1 MLSYIS
7 TFINKIFINK
17 AVDNFR
23 YEEVLGTFSIGI
35 PISKVEVTDKYRI
48 ITAHGIYNG
57 HSVGFKLQMPLATE
71 SSDFRQRLKDVQGGD
86 IDKQEKKFT
95 TLYVVTPPKYSATFF
110 SVGDETLN
118 LFNTLGVGKFKKIKP
133 AVEFIFANIAGDA
146 NQIDSR
152 YESKEEKVCLNYSTS
167 IFPHLVPK
175 DGIRMKIATYY
186 EDDPAHFSINGLED
200 GQELEFL
207 IDVLPSE
214 KMIYFMEK
222 NTENR
227 HNLRYTFADYN
238 HQEVENILKSA
249 DQGAPQSQFLAG
261 NIYESGTD
269 KIKADIKK
277 ALFYWEKSAQSG
289 NVTAQNRLAD
299 LYAVGKYIKK
309 DFQKSHEWYS
319 KAASK
324 NNPHAL
330 YNLGVECEGGIGRE
344 VDLDKAISYYKR
356 AAESGYVHAQVA
368 LADLYLKYKEDI
380 QKACK
385 MYKIVLKQ
393 ADIYHDIAR
402 IYYLL
407 GRSYCFFGSDKTGIN
422 KEEALA
428 FLKKSFLLGIDESL
442 FLYTSLGFN
451 QGFGEDGHKWI
462 CDMNEKYPDNPYC
475 AFAMGRLY
483 QRGVLSQDYNKA
495 FKYYKM
501 AAESAISIPE
511 AKHALALMYYNGQ
524 GTDPDQKA
532 AFEWELK
539 AAEELPEAQFNV
551 GVSYFNG
558 TGVEE
563 NVKKAAEWL
572 QKAAGNGYAKAQKV
586 LEQYFNK

>member
-1 MLSYIS
+1 MLSWIS
-7 TFINKIFINK
+7 TFINKIFTNK
-17 AVDNFR
+17 AVGNFKD
-23 YEEVLGTFSIGI
+23 EEVLGMFSIGI
-35 PISKVEVTDKYRI
+35 PISKVELTDKYRI
-48 ITAHGIYNG
+48 ITAHGVYNG
-57 HSVGFKLQMPLATE
+57 QPVGFKLQIPLTTE
-71 SSDFRQRLKDVQGGD
+71 PFDFRQRLKDVQGED

-95 TLYVVTPPKYSATFF
+95 TLYVVTPPKYSATFCA
-110 SVGDETLN
+110 VGDETLN

-133 AVEFIFANIAGDA
+133 AIEFIFANIAGDA
-146 NQIDSR
+146 NQIDNR
-152 YESKEEKVCLNYSTS
+152 CESKEEKVYLNYSTS

-175 DGIRMKIATYY
+175 DGIRMKISTYY

-222 NTENR
+222 DTENR
-227 HNLRYTFADYN
+227 HNLRYTFSDYDPK
-238 HQEVENILKSA
+238 EVENILKSA
-249 DQGAPQSQFLAG
+249 DQGDPESQFLAG
-261 NIYESGTD
+261 NIYELGTD
-269 KIKADIKK
+269 KIKANIEK
-277 ALFYWEKSAQSG
+277 ALFYWEKSAESG
-289 NVTAQNRLAD
+289 NVTAQNLLAG
-299 LYAVGKYIKK
+299 LYIVGRYLRK

-319 KAASK
+319 KAANQNS
-324 NNPHAL
+324 PHAL
-330 YNLGVECEGGIGRE
+330 HYLGVMYEHGLGTE
-344 VDLDKAISYYKR
+344 VDIDKAISYYKK

-385 MYKIVLKQ
+385 MYKIALKQ

-402 IYYLL
+402 VYYLL
-407 GRSYCFFGSDKTGIN
+407 GRSYCFFGSDKTGVN
-422 KEEALA
+422 KEEALV

-451 QGFGEDGHKWI
+451 QGFGKDGHKWI

-483 QRGVLSQDYNKA
+483 QRGVLPQDYNKA

-524 GTDPDQKA
+524 GIEPDQKT

-563 NVKKAAEWL
+563 NVEKAAEWL
-572 QKAAGNGYAKAQKV
+572 QKAAENGYAEARKV
-586 LEQYFNK
+586 LEQYFNE